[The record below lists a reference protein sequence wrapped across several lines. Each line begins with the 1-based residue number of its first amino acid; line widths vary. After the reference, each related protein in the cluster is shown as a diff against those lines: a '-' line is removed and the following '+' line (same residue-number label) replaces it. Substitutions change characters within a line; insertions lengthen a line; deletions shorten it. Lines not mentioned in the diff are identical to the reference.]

1 MTLGILASFTD
12 AWHIAPAGAASK
24 VLAGEPAVRDLI
36 ESFAV
41 AWNRGDVEALAVLF
55 SPDGEFVSPYGSVT
69 SGRAEIKKLLTG
81 EFVDKFQRTT
91 LRRAPTRS
99 TL

>member
-55 SPDGEFVSPYGSVT
+55 HRMENSSVPP
-69 SGRAEIKKLLTG
+69 GRSRVA
-81 EFVDKFQRTT
+81 
-91 LRRAPTRS
+91 APK
-99 TL
+99 